1 MTRVLIVEDD
11 EDIASVL
18 CRGLLAEGFAPVATA
33 DPGDAHR
40 MLMAGGFDAAI
51 IDRMLGEDSG
61 LDLLRA
67 LRGQGVHLPVI
78 LLSALS
84 RVEERAEGLATGA
97 NDYVVKPFELSELVA
112 RLRVQLARAGDGNDT
127 LNFAGL
133 TLLLDRR
140 LATCPDRKVAL
151 TEREAEMLA
160 YLMNHA
166 GQVIPR
172 PQIFNALWA
181 SHGGAAE
188 NVVDVYL
195 GYLRRKLSPLDD
207 FGIALRTLRGRGFI
221 LEGRP

>member
-18 CRGLLAEGFAPVATA
+18 CRGLLAEGFAPEATA
-33 DPGDAHR
+33 DPGNAHR
-40 MLMAGGFDAAI
+40 LLTAGGFDAAI

-67 LRGQGVHLPVI
+67 LRGRGLQLPVI
-78 LLSALS
+78 MLSALS
-84 RVEERAEGLATGA
+84 RVEERTEGLATGA

-112 RLRVQLARAGDGNDT
+112 RLRVQLARTDESGG
-127 LNFAGL
+127 LLQYAGL
-133 TLLLDRR
+133 TLLRDRR
-140 LATCPDRKVAL
+140 LATCQERQVPL
-151 TEREAEMLA
+151 TERETDMLA
-160 YLMNHA
+160 YLITHA
-166 GQVIPR
+166 GQVVTR
-172 PQIFNALWA
+172 PEIFRALWA

-195 GYLRRKLSPLDD
+195 GYLRRKLAPTED

-221 LEGRP
+221 LEGSA